1 MSLEIEK
8 TDENT
13 ELQMYSYKQCTKV
26 DSDELKAYR
35 GVVVS
40 GTTIVAPSLG
50 YTPEYNETEL
60 DQIHD
65 LDPMNYSF
73 YPSREGTL
81 LRVFFHNGKWYLSTH
96 RKLDAFKSR
105 WGSDTSFGDLFVQSI
120 GQTFD
125 QFTSTLTPGLVYVF
139 MVLHANVCKPS
150 DDSIYHI
157 GTLLN
162 NKTFDTVTS
171 IGVTKQT
178 ELTFATNDDI
188 QKYVAQ
194 CDPLVTQGLIAFSK
208 DGNGRHLKLVN
219 STYQLYSNVRGNEP
233 DLTFRFIRLLRDRDA
248 SMLNLFV
255 SLYPQYKDKES
266 YYATLSFKVAKYL
279 HTLYFSKFVKKEKIE
294 CQQDDWSILRN
305 VHEWFWADRVNRR
318 VTFDI
323 MHKMMS
329 SDANIRS
336 YYHVFKRLANLKQE

>member
-139 MVLHANVCKPS
+139 MVLHAN
-150 DDSIYHI
+150 
-157 GTLLN
+157 
-162 NKTFDTVTS
+162 
-171 IGVTKQT
+171 
-178 ELTFATNDDI
+178 
-188 QKYVAQ
+188 VAQ